1 MRIHWTAIY
10 VLWRREMI
18 RYVRAKSR
26 IVGSLAMPVFFLAF
40 LGLGFRRMPV
50 PGMGGGAGYIGFLAP
65 GIIGMTLLF
74 SSSMQGMSVLWDKEF
89 GFLKEIMVAPVS
101 RISLVLGRVAGGTT
115 TSMIQG
121 LLIFGASLL
130 MGFRF
135 RGPLALL
142 FGLVFMLLISFTF
155 IGLGLIFASRMKDMQ
170 GFGIV
175 MNFIIFPFFF
185 LSGALTPL
193 ENFPWAIRALSYVD
207 PLTYG
212 VDGLRAVLIGTS
224 SLPVVVD
231 LAATGHVDSAGL
243 GALMLVQR
251 RAAERRQAVV
261 LENPSDELRFLLN
274 ITKLSM
280 LFEFEP
286 AGV

>member
-1 MRIHWTAIY
+1 MTMKIHWTAVY

-101 RISLVLGRVAGGTT
+101 RVSLVLGRIAGGTT

-121 LLIFGASLL
+121 LLIFGASLIL
-130 MGFRF
+130 GFRF
-135 RGPLALL
+135 PGPAALL
-142 FGLVFMLLISFTF
+142 FGLVFMVLIAFTF
-155 IGLGLIFASRMKDMQ
+155 IGLGLVFASRMKDMQ

-193 ENFPWAIRALSYVD
+193 ENFPWVIRALSYAD

-224 SLPVVVD
+224 SLPVAVD
-231 LAATGHVDSAGL
+231 LAAMIGFALIMLFL
-243 GALMLVQR
+243 GAY
-251 RAAERRQAVV
+251 
-261 LENPSDELRFLLN
+261 F
-274 ITKLSM
+274 
-280 LFEFEP
+280 FEKSES
-286 AGV
+286 V